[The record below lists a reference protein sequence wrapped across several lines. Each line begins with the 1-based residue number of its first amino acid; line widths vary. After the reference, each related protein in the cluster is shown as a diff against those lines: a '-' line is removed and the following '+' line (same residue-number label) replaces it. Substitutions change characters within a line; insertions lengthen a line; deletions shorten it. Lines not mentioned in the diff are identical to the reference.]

1 MSTCLRPQHYFA
13 HWLEASHGCRRRLR
27 LCRQYWSKQETAGG
41 WGASSSD
48 LKLRTLSLKTP
59 LYGDETQTLS
69 NEFQKLQLC
78 DMHTTRKNPGIARP
92 KMTLVSLSLFPRQSS
107 LSVALL
113 TMLTL
118 LTLPTLLREGSKKIV
133 SFDWQVSLMGE
144 GGGSK
149 LHKAF

>member
-1 MSTCLRPQHYFA
+1 M
-13 HWLEASHGCRRRLR
+13 
-27 LCRQYWSKQETAGG
+27 
-41 WGASSSD
+41 
-48 LKLRTLSLKTP
+48 KLRTLSLKAP

-69 NEFQKLQLC
+69 NEFQTLKLC

-118 LTLPTLLREGSKKIV
+118 LTLPTLLGGGSNKIASFNGQV
-133 SFDWQVSLMGE
+133 SFKGE
-144 GGGSK
+144 GGGVNSK
-149 LHKAF
+149 LHKPFLKLRLFI